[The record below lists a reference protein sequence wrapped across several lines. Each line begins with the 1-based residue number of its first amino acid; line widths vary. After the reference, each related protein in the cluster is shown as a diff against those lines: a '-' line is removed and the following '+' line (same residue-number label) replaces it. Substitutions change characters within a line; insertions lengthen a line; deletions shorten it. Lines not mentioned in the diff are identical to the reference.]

1 VEGQPS
7 KRILDALKHR
17 ANDHPGAGS
26 TAACVTAL
34 CEEICA
40 ALTPIVGPRG
50 VAALYKRSLFLTS
63 HEHPVLL
70 GLHANVQQ
78 DDTDFSALTA
88 TLMPLSETEAAEVG
102 AALFSSFYEL
112 LASLIGPSLT
122 ERILRSLWDRP
133 LSDPPAMEPAR

>member
-1 VEGQPS
+1 VEGQTS
-7 KRILDALKHR
+7 KRILDTLKHR
-17 ANDHPGAGS
+17 ANGQPGAGS
-26 TAACVTAL
+26 TAACVAAL
-34 CEEICA
+34 CEEIFT

-70 GLHANVQQ
+70 GLHADVQQ
-78 DDTDFSALTA
+78 DTDLSALTA
-88 TLMPLSETEAAEVG
+88 TLMSLSETEAAHVG
-102 AALFSSFYEL
+102 AALLSSFYEL

-133 LSDPPAMEPAR
+133 LNDPPAMEPAR

>member
-1 VEGQPS
+1 MEGQHS
-7 KRILDALKHR
+7 KRILETLKHR
-17 ANDHPGAGS
+17 ANGHPGAGS

-34 CEEICA
+34 CEEICT

-70 GLHANVQQ
+70 GLHGNVQQ
-78 DDTDFSALTA
+78 HTDLSDLTA
-88 TLMPLSETEAAEVG
+88 ALMPLSETEAARVG
-102 AALFSSFYEL
+102 AALLSSFYEL

-122 ERILRSLWDRP
+122 ERVLRSLWDRP
-133 LSDPPAMEPAR
+133 LSDPPAMEPAQ

>member
-1 VEGQPS
+1 MC
-7 KRILDALKHR
+7 
-17 ANDHPGAGS
+17 
-26 TAACVTAL
+26 T
-34 CEEICA
+34 

-70 GLHANVQQ
+70 GLHLDVQH
-78 DDTDFSALTA
+78 DTGLSALTA
-88 TLMPLSETEAAEVG
+88 TLMPLSETEAAQVG
-102 AALFSSFYEL
+102 AALLLSFYEL

-122 ERILRSLWDRP
+122 ERVLRSLWDRP

>member
-1 VEGQPS
+1 MEGQPS
-7 KRILDALKHR
+7 KRILDTLKHR
-17 ANDHPGAGS
+17 ANGQPGAGS

-34 CEEICA
+34 CEEICT

-63 HEHPVLL
+63 HAHPVLR
-70 GLHANVQQ
+70 GLHENVQHG
-78 DDTDFSALTA
+78 TDLSALTA
-88 TLMPLSETEAAEVG
+88 TLMPLSETEAAQVG
-102 AALFSSFYEL
+102 AALLSSFYEL

-122 ERILRSLWDRP
+122 ERVLHSLWDCP